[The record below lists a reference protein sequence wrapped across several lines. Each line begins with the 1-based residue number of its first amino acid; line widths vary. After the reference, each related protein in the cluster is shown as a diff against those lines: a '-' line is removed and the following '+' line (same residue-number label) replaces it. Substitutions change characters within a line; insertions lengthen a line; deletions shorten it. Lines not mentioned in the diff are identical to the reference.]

1 MPISES
7 EIDGQSF
14 MVVNNLGL
22 WDEVISKFLPNS
34 KFLPQSMDN
43 LSEII
48 NSSTIPNFS
57 TNVSR
62 HLRTEFDHIHL
73 PILDKEATVNF
84 YLTYKKSNKPK
95 LKKLI
100 NLIK

>member
-1 MPISES
+1 
-7 EIDGQSF
+7 
-14 MVVNNLGL
+14 MVVNNLGN
-22 WDEVISKFLPNS
+22 WDRTAS

-62 HLRTEFDHIHL
+62 HLRTEFDRIHL
-73 PILDKEATVNF
+73 LILDKEATVNF